1 MVLYVWQYINGIYQK
16 TALIDYASS
25 VIWVQ
30 RFVDAG
36 EFELYVPASLE
47 LLELFTDQTIL
58 TRAGDDENAMI
69 FEKMSLTTDDENGDY
84 LTITGR
90 SIDSIIE
97 RRIVPKQTSFTGTAE
112 NCIRKLLTENIISPS
127 DSNRKIDIFSLG
139 NTNGFSEK
147 IDKQVTGKNLFT
159 TIKEI
164 CQANEYGF
172 RCRFVGGRIV
182 FELYKGTNRST
193 QQTLV
198 PPVIFSPQFE
208 NLGKTEYTRDTTS
221 LYNAVYV
228 AGEGEGK
235 DRVIV
240 KQTLVHREGL
250 YLRELWVD
258 ARTTSSNAEET
269 LSPADYQILLGMQGA
284 EELESTK
291 ETVEFSGEMLD
302 VNQYRYGVDY
312 NLGDKVSVVNEY
324 GIKGTAIVTEITE
337 VEDENGYKIVPT
349 FSEWS

>member
-1 MVLYVWQYINGIYQK
+1 MNTGSDAVLL
-16 TALIDYASS
+16 AA
-25 VIWVQ
+25 
-30 RFVDAG
+30 
-36 EFELYVPASLE
+36 E
-47 LLELFTDQTIL
+47 
-58 TRAGDDENAMI
+58 
-69 FEKMSLTTDDENGDY
+69 
-84 LTITGR
+84 
-90 SIDSIIE
+90 
-97 RRIVPKQTSFTGTAE
+97 SFL
-112 NCIRKLLTENIISPS
+112 NCIRGQIEVPS
-127 DSNRKIDIFSLG
+127 KHLYHRLSSLR
-139 NTNGFSEK
+139 
-147 IDKQVTGKNLFT
+147 NL
-159 TIKEI
+159 
-164 CQANEYGF
+164 
-172 RCRFVGGRIV
+172 R
-182 FELYKGTNRST
+182 
-193 QQTLV
+193 TL
-198 PPVIFSPQFE
+198 
-208 NLGKTEYTRDTTS
+208 
-221 LYNAVYV
+221 
-228 AGEGEGK
+228 GEGEGK

>member
-36 EFELYVPASLE
+36 EFELYVPASRK

-112 NCIRKLLTENIISPS
+112 NCIRKLITENIISPS

-182 FELYKGTNRST
+182 FELYKGKYPANTC
-193 QQTLV
+193 
-198 PPVIFSPQFE
+198 
-208 NLGKTEYTRDTTS
+208 TT
-221 LYNAVYV
+221 
-228 AGEGEGK
+228 G
-235 DRVIV
+235 
-240 KQTLVHREGL
+240 
-250 YLRELWVD
+250 YL
-258 ARTTSSNAEET
+258 
-269 LSPADYQILLGMQGA
+269 LS
-284 EELESTK
+284 
-291 ETVEFSGEMLD
+291 
-302 VNQYRYGVDY
+302 
-312 NLGDKVSVVNEY
+312 
-324 GIKGTAIVTEITE
+324 AI
-337 VEDENGYKIVPT
+337 
-349 FSEWS
+349 